1 MCPGQRPQN
10 AFILARFP
18 GEGAG
23 SNWAAIADCLPRF
36 GQYTEPL
43 YQRPRRKRA
52 LPSFENLGHLKRL
65 YPYFVR
71 YRIYLIAAVVG
82 MLAARFMEALVPLML
97 ATAIDSLV
105 EGQGPPNLLWPA
117 VGIAG
122 VVVARFFIF
131 IFARRLLRRIAIA
144 TAYDLRKRIF
154 SCVLRQ
160 GPAFYGEFDTGDV
173 MSRASGDINSIRG
186 VVSFAFMTLL
196 TFVFTLATGLI
207 FMFALSP
214 ELALACLIPTPI
226 VAIVG
231 ARMSRRL
238 FPLVRDQREAMA
250 DVTSFVQENFNGIR
264 TVQAMAQEG
273 REVARFGQISTRYA
287 SLNYRSTKYRAM
299 MNLIIPFFTSLSPLI
314 IFSYGGFLVLEGELT
329 VGIFTAFF
337 AYMAMVTGQIGQIGG
352 ILAQFSSSAASAQ
365 RVFDIIDRDPEI
377 ADRGR
382 DDVPARIEG
391 KVEFK
396 DFSYRYADAPEDA
409 ISDISI
415 EISPGETIAFIGRV
429 GSGKSTILKALAR
442 LIDPPPGS
450 VMIDGFDVADY
461 SLKQLRSQV
470 AFIPQDA
477 FLFSDSIRD
486 NITYDDPTR
495 EDAPVWDAAEA
506 AQLADSIR
514 EFPQELET
522 MVGERGITLSGGQKQ
537 RATLSRGLIREA
549 CVLAM
554 DDCFAAVDTRTE
566 ERILSGL
573 KSLRQG
579 KTTFLI
585 SHRVSTARH
594 ADRVFVIEAGRIVEQ
609 GTHQEL
615 LDRGGF
621 YSNLA
626 HVQSNQEKDRARKL
640 ELLSMLDIEVPEA
653 GNEVVDK

>member
-1 MCPGQRPQN
+1 
-10 AFILARFP
+10 
-18 GEGAG
+18 
-23 SNWAAIADCLPRF
+23 
-36 GQYTEPL
+36 
-43 YQRPRRKRA
+43 
-52 LPSFENLGHLKRL
+52 
-65 YPYFVR
+65 
-71 YRIYLIAAVVG
+71 

-105 EGQGPPNLLWPA
+105 EEQGPPNLLWPA
-117 VGIAG
+117 LGIAG
-122 VVVARFFIF
+122 VVVVRFFIF

-154 SCVLRQ
+154 ACVLRQ

-173 MSRASGDINSIRG
+173 MSRASGDINSVRG

-214 ELALACLIPTPI
+214 ELAMACLIPTPL
-226 VAIVG
+226 VAIIG
-231 ARMSRRL
+231 AKMSRRL

-264 TVQAMAQEG
+264 TVQAMAQEK
-273 REVARFGQISTRYA
+273 REVSRFGQMSTRYA
-287 SLNYRSTKYRAM
+287 SLNYRSTKYRAL

-314 IFSYGGFLVLEGELT
+314 IFSYGGFLVLEGEIT
-329 VGIFTAFF
+329 IGTFTAFF

-352 ILAQFSSSAASAQ
+352 ILAQFSSAAASAE
-365 RVFDIIDRDPEI
+365 RVFDIVDRDPEI
-377 ADRGR
+377 SDQGR
-382 DDVPARIEG
+382 DDVPAEIEG
-391 KVEFK
+391 RIVFS
-396 DFSYRYADAPEDA
+396 DFSYRYPDA
-409 ISDISI
+409 SDQAVSNISI
-415 EISPGETIAFIGRV
+415 EVVPGETIAFIGRV
-429 GSGKSTILKALAR
+429 GAGKSTILKALAR
-442 LIDPPPGS
+442 LIDPAPGT

-461 SLKQLRSQV
+461 SLKQLRGQV

-506 AQLADSIR
+506 AQLAESIR
-514 EFPQELET
+514 DFPQELET

-537 RATLSRGLIREA
+537 RATLSRGLIRQA
-549 CVLAM
+549 AVLAM

-573 KSLRQG
+573 KSLRKG

-594 ADRVFVIEAGRIVEQ
+594 ADRVFVIEAGRIVES
-609 GTHQEL
+609 GTHQDL

-640 ELLSMLDIEVPEA
+640 ELLSMLDIELPER
-653 GNEVVDK
+653 EVTEP